1 MRAPCGPRLGPGLP
15 CSVVTVDVAPG
26 PDLDGALQPGS
37 GCPQAR
43 AEAAGRTRAKDSH
56 ASGSGHPQEPLFNH
70 QMTQKRSNFVKAV
83 YTGAPG
89 HVSNHAPSL
98 TRLGQDD
105 RSVSSWVV
113 LLPLQLGL

>member
-1 MRAPCGPRLGPGLP
+1 MAGPKRHPVTTYPPSGLGDRIRGFPPAQPAGESTVWSRLGPGLP

-43 AEAAGRTRAKDSH
+43 VEAPARTRAKDSH

-70 QMTQKRSNFVKAV
+70 QMTQKGSSFVKAV
-83 YTGAPG
+83 YTG
-89 HVSNHAPSL
+89 
-98 TRLGQDD
+98 TRT
-105 RSVSSWVV
+105 R
-113 LLPLQLGL
+113 